1 MHFTRQN
8 RASPSQGP
16 RSRANFTAC
25 SCAPNPKSCIVWCAE
40 ALPQR
45 EPSLR
50 SNSLAANLLV
60 ALLHVH
66 EIRVLVDLLLRV
78 PELLL
83 ELELVLFD
91 VVLELGDLLVVALL
105 PPGLLLEVLLREVA

>member
-1 MHFTRQN
+1 MPVRI
-8 RASPSQGP
+8 APSQGS
-16 RSRANFTAC
+16 RSRAEFTAS

-50 SNSLAANLLV
+50 SNSLAAHLLV

-83 ELELVLFD
+83 ELELVLFN

-105 PPGLLLEVLLREVA
+105 PLGLLLEVLLREVA